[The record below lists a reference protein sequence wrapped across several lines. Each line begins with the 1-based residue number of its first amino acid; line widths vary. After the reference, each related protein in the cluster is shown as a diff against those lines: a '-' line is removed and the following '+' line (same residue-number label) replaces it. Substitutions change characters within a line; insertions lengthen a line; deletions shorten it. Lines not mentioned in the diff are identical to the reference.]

1 MSLQRV
7 LTAVGG
13 ALLLASSAAW
23 AAPVPPRDP
32 SPAAELT
39 ASPRAPGHL
48 SPTPSV
54 QPEVGNTI
62 EAAVGSAF
70 SYQGLLKNSG
80 SLAQGQYDFT
90 FALYSDSTGGTQI
103 GTNQTVLGVQ
113 VDNGFFT
120 VSLDFGGSAFD
131 GNARWLDIQV
141 RTAGGGSYTQLLP
154 RQALRPV
161 PYATRA
167 INGPSGSSQWV
178 NDSYGINYP
187 NKIGVGTTT
196 NPTATVWFNSGVSA
210 NNTLYV
216 TSNNGPWAALGI
228 RNYGTN
234 GIGLYDD
241 TSMRHYLSGHLGV
254 GQINPEYALDALNN
268 YGSAMRVVGYGVIPS
283 ANGHPGEG
291 INAAL
296 FVHGYTGTG
305 ALGATS
311 DGIYAS
317 STDGRAVSGW
327 TTSTT
332 QGAVTGDNTA
342 AQTYGWLGNP
352 GEGVL
357 GVSLNTSRPAGRFN
371 AATGGVAIEA
381 NGVTKTKTL
390 QIMGGA
396 DLAEPFD
403 VTHAGDA
410 KPDPGSVVV
419 IDPAH
424 PGDLAVSEVAYDTR
438 VAGVISGAHDLAPG
452 MVMQSDAEH
461 THGEHP
467 VALTGR
473 VWCKVDAS
481 FGAVHPGDLL
491 VSSPTPGYAM
501 LARDF
506 ARRNGAVLGKAMTSL
521 EAGRG
526 MVLVLVSL
534 Q

>member
-1 MSLQRV
+1 V
-7 LTAVGG
+7 TATT
-13 ALLLASSAAW
+13 
-23 AAPVPPRDP
+23 
-32 SPAAELT
+32 PA
-39 ASPRAPGHL
+39 
-48 SPTPSV
+48 V
-54 QPEVGNTI
+54 KPEAGNTI

-70 SYQGLLKNSG
+70 AYQGLLKNGG
-80 SLAQGQYDFT
+80 SLAQGSYDFT
-90 FALYSDSTGGTQI
+90 FKLYSDSTAGTQI
-103 GTNQTVLGVQ
+103 GTNQVVLGIQ
-113 VDNGFFT
+113 VDNGFFS
-120 VSLDFGGSAFD
+120 VPLDFGATAFD

-141 RTAGGGSYTQLLP
+141 RTAGGGTYTQLLP

-167 INGPSGSSQWV
+167 INGPSGTSQWV

-187 NKIGVGTTT
+187 NKIGVGTST
-196 NPTATVWFNSGVSA
+196 NPTATVWFNSGTSS

-234 GIGLYDD
+234 GVGLYDD
-241 TSMRHYLSGHLGV
+241 TSMQHYLSGHLGV
-254 GQINPEYALDALNN
+254 GQIAPEYALDALNN

-305 ALGATS
+305 ALGAIS

-317 STDGRAVSGW
+317 STDGRALDAW
-327 TTSTT
+327 TTT
-332 QGAVTGDNTA
+332 GIAVTGDNTNA
-342 AQTYGWLGNP
+342 GTYGWLGSP

-357 GVSLNTSRPAGRFN
+357 GSSNNSSRPAGRFN
-371 AATGGVAIEA
+371 AIPGGVAIEA

-403 VTHAGDA
+403 VAHAAGA

-419 IDPAH
+419 IDAAH
-424 PGDLAVSEVAYDTR
+424 PGDLAVSEAAYDTR
-438 VAGVISGAHDLAPG
+438 VAGIISGAHDLAPG

-461 THGEHP
+461 THGDHP

-491 VSSPTPGYAM
+491 VSSPTPGHAM
-501 LARDF
+501 LAKDA
-506 ARRNGAVLGKAMTSL
+506 ARRDGAVLGKAMTSL

-526 MVLVLVSL
+526 LVLVLVSL

>member
-1 MSLQRV
+1 MSRSHV
-7 LTAVGG
+7 IAGAGV
-13 ALLLASSAAW
+13 ALLFATSVASAQANM
-23 AAPVPPRDP
+23 PPRDP
-32 SPAAELT
+32 APRVSAGTETRAPAVAPAA
-39 ASPRAPGHL
+39 G
-48 SPTPSV
+48 
-54 QPEVGNTI
+54 GNTTL
-62 EAAVGSAF
+62 AAVGSAF
-70 SYQGLLKNSG
+70 TYQGLLKNSG
-80 SLAQGQYDFT
+80 SLAQGSYDFT
-90 FALYSDSTGGTQI
+90 FKLYSDSTAGSQI
-103 GTNQTVLGVQ
+103 ATDQVVLGVQ

-120 VSLDFGGSAFD
+120 VPLDFGAGSFD

-141 RTAGGGSYTQLLP
+141 RAAGGGSYTQLLP

-196 NPTATVWFNSGVSA
+196 NPTATVWFNSGTSA

-234 GIGLYDD
+234 GVGLYDD
-241 TSMRHYLSGHLGV
+241 TSAQHYLAGHLGV
-254 GQINPEYALDALNN
+254 GQISPGYPVDVLNN
-268 YGSAMRVVGYGVIPS
+268 VGSGMRVIGYGAQNILNP
-283 ANGHPGEG
+283 HPGEG

-296 FVHGYTGTG
+296 FVHGYTGSG
-305 ALGATS
+305 AFGNVS

-317 STDGRAVSGW
+317 STDARAVEGW
-327 TTSTT
+327 TSSTT
-332 QGAVTGDNTA
+332 QGAVTGDNTV
-342 AQTYGWLGNP
+342 AQTYGWLGSP

-357 GVSLNTSRPAGRFN
+357 GASLNTSRPAGRFN
-371 AATGGVAIEA
+371 AAPGGVAIEA

-403 VTHAGDA
+403 VTHAAGA

-424 PGDLAVSEVAYDTR
+424 PGDLAVSEAAYDTR

-461 THGEHP
+461 VHGDHP

-481 FGAVHPGDLL
+481 FGAVRPGDLL
-491 VSSPTPGYAM
+491 VSSPTPGHAM
-501 LARDF
+501 LAKDA

-526 MVLVLVSL
+526 LVLVLVSL